1 MNSEPP
7 PIKQKARRIRESTTF
22 KVFVIG
28 FLVLVLLIPAGM
40 VRSLIREREHRK
52 VQVANEIGS
61 KWGYQQ
67 VVTGPLLMIPYTQEL
82 PGPEGKPVT
91 VTSYLHV
98 LPDSLKVSG
107 EIIPEVRYRGIYET
121 VLYNAR
127 IGIAAEFTLPDLKS
141 LDIPEKRVQWDR
153 AALALGISDMK
164 GVRQEITAKVDGAE
178 RPMEP
183 GIAASDVL
191 ASGVSVPAALSRK
204 SRTLAMTTELD
215 INGSQQLSFVPVGRE
230 TSVELASTWHSP
242 SFDGAF
248 LPTRRSVAASGFTAQ
263 WEVLHLNRNYPQ
275 YWTGSRY
282 KINDSA
288 FGVGLLIPTDAYQ
301 KSERTAKYAALFIA
315 LTFLAFFLSEVLIR
329 VRLHPLQY
337 LLIGLALIIF
347 YTLLLSISEHLS
359 FARGYLIA
367 SAATILL
374 VTGYAV
380 SILRRA
386 SVALLV
392 GSILTILYAYLYVLL
407 QLEDYALL
415 LGSIGLFVILGAVMF
430 LTRKINWY
438 NLGGDSE
445 APGD

>member
-1 MNSEPP
+1 MNQQPP
-7 PIKQKARRIRESTTF
+7 AVPVSVRVRESTTF

-40 VRSLIREREHRK
+40 VGSLIRERERRQ
-52 VQVANEIGS
+52 VQVTREIGS

-67 VVTGPLLMIPYTQEL
+67 VVSGPILSIPYTEDF

-91 VTSYLHV
+91 VTTHLHV
-98 LPDSLKVSG
+98 LPDSLSVTG
-107 EIIPEVRYRGIYET
+107 AVAPEVRYRGMYET

-127 IGIAAEFTLPDLKS
+127 LGIAAEFVIPDLRA
-141 LDIPEKRVQWDR
+141 LGIPEKRVLWDR
-153 AALALGISDMK
+153 AFVAMGISDMK
-164 GVRQEITAKVDGAE
+164 GVRSEIVARAGDLDV
-178 RPMEP
+178 PMEP
-183 GIAASDVL
+183 GITTSDVL
-191 ASGVSVPAALSRK
+191 SSGVSAKVPLTRK
-204 SRTLAMTTELD
+204 IRTLSVSTDLD
-215 INGSQQLSFVPVGRE
+215 LNGSQLLHFVPVGRE
-230 TSVELASTWHSP
+230 TSVELTSTWHSP

-248 LPTRRSVAASGFTAQ
+248 LPTTRNVSDRGFSAR

-275 YWTGSRY
+275 SWTGDRY
-282 KINDSA
+282 KIVDSA

-301 KSERTAKYAALFIA
+301 KSERTAKYAAMFIA
-315 LTFLAFFLSEVLIR
+315 LTFLAFFLSEVLLR

-337 LLIGLALIIF
+337 LLIGLALVIF

-374 VTGYAV
+374 ITGYAV

-386 SVALLV
+386 SAAFLI

-407 QLEDYALL
+407 QLEDFALL
-415 LGSIGLFVILGAVMF
+415 LGSAGLFVILAAVMF
-430 LTRKINWY
+430 LTRRINWY
-438 NLGGDSE
+438 NLGAGES
-445 APGD
+445 A